1 MANTDTSDKQQ
12 HLVEDVSEEMFS
24 SEKREDTWA
33 LIIAFGIL
41 VLSVAFPAQIY
52 DFFRNSLYLF

>member
-1 MANTDTSDKQQ
+1 MANTDTSDKQP

-41 VLSVAFPAQIY
+41 VLSVALPSQIY

>member
-1 MANTDTSDKQQ
+1 MANPDTSEKQQ
-12 HLVEDVSEEMFS
+12 HLVEDVAEEMFS

-41 VLSVAFPAQIY
+41 LVSVAFPNQIFH
-52 DFFRNSLYLF
+52 FFRNVLYLF

>member
-1 MANTDTSDKQQ
+1 MANPDTSDKQQ
-12 HLVEDVSEEMFS
+12 HLVEDVAEEMFS

-41 VLSVAFPAQIY
+41 LLSVAFPTQIY
-52 DFFRNSLYLF
+52 HFFRNVLYLF

>member
-1 MANTDTSDKQQ
+1 MANPDSSDKQQ
-12 HLVEDVSEEMFS
+12 HLVEDVAEEMFS

-41 VLSVAFPAQIY
+41 VLSVAFPAQIFH
-52 DFFRNSLYLF
+52 FFRNVLYLF

>member
-1 MANTDTSDKQQ
+1 MANPDTSEKQQ
-12 HLVEDVSEEMFS
+12 HLVEDVAEEMFS

-41 VLSVAFPAQIY
+41 LLSVAFPNQIFH
-52 DFFRNSLYLF
+52 FFRNVLYLF

>member
-1 MANTDTSDKQQ
+1 MANPDTSDKQP

-33 LIIAFGIL
+33 LIIALGIL
-41 VLSVAFPAQIY
+41 LLSVAFPAQIY
-52 DFFRNSLYLF
+52 SFFRNALYLF